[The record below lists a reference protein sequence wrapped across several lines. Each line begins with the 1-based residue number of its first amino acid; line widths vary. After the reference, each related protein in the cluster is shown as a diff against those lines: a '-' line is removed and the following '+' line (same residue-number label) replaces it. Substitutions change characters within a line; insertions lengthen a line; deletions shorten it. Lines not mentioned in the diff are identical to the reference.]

1 MSRFSSRALDL
12 LAAATA
18 LAAACLAFAPEAGA
32 TDNPNGIEL
41 SFGASY
47 ADNGDESDLDFSSY
61 GARYH
66 HDFSDRWGVELSYI
80 RQDQDSLEADLVEA
94 SARFRI
100 FANDRVSV
108 FALGGAGTVSY
119 DYLGAIITDGETT
132 IFPPPDTSDDTTTW
146 HLGIAA
152 EIALSDRFYL
162 RPDLRQRWAQDVSFV
177 YDDAASEATFAA
189 GFRF

>member
-1 MSRFSSRALDL
+1 MSRFSNRALEL

-18 LAAACLAFAPEAGA
+18 LAAACLAFAPKTAAAEYG
-32 TDNPNGIEL
+32 NGFEL
-41 SFGASY
+41 TFGASY
-47 ADNGDESDLDFSSY
+47 ADNGVESDLDFSSY

-66 HDFSDRWGVELSYI
+66 HNFSDRWGVELGYI
-80 RQDQDSLEADLVEA
+80 RQDQDSLEADLLEA

-100 FANDRVSV
+100 FSNDRVSV

-119 DYLGAIITDGETT
+119 DFLGAIPAGQIT
-132 IFPPPDTSDDTTTW
+132 IFPPPDISDDTTTW

-152 EIALSDRFYL
+152 EIALTDRFYL
-162 RPDLRQRWAQDVSFV
+162 RPDLRQRWARDVLFF

-189 GFRF
+189 GYRF